1 MENDIIRIE
10 SLKEI
15 DLYKRKIEKNS
26 KEVNKYKF
34 KY

>member
-26 KEVNKYKF
+26 KEVNNYKF